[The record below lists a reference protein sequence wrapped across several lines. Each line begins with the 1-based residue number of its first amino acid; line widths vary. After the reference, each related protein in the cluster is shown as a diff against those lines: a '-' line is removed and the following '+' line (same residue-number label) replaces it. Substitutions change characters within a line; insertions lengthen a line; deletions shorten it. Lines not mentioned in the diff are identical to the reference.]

1 MGPVYD
7 GALVTLDELTVDAE
21 VVRDAGAEA
30 GPDVAVEETDDPEP
44 DAEPEAEPDPD
55 DPGPEDASVPELSK
69 AARLA
74 ETSELIDAIS
84 ALSRFAEKKSGS
96 PSVCNGGKEKET
108 DELEDEAEDELE
120 PDAEVAEELADEPEA
135 DVADELESEVAVDES
150 SFEEDL
156 FSSSF
161 SSSCDNC

>member
-1 MGPVYD
+1 MYD
-7 GALVTLDELTVDAE
+7 GALVTLDELAVDAE

-30 GPDVAVEETDDPEP
+30 GPDVAVEKPDDPEP
-44 DAEPEAEPDPD
+44 EPEPEAEPEPD
-55 DPGPEDASVPELSK
+55 EPGPEDASVPELSK

-74 ETSELIDAIS
+74 ETSALIDAIS

-120 PDAEVAEELADEPEA
+120 PEDDEAEVAEKL
-135 DVADELESEVAVDES
+135 ADELESEVAVDES